1 MWLGEMRR
9 MEGLHWERCSEVDV
23 EVQPQNLDTL
33 LVTLEKLILHTEL
46 PFDAMSKD
54 LQLLS
59 FIFSSV

>member
-1 MWLGEMRR
+1 
-9 MEGLHWERCSEVDV
+9 MEGLHWERCSEVVV

-33 LVTLEKLILHTEL
+33 LVTLEKTDFTQEL